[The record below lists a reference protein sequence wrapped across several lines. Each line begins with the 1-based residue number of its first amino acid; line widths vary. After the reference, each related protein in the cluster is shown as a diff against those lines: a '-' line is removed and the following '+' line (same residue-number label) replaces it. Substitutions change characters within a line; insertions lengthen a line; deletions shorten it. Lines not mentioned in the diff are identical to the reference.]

1 MRPFSPSPLL
11 GCICWS
17 LLALPGLAP
26 AQNVALQAGE
36 QIAVASLSDGSP
48 KLRRLINGADPC
60 ISPDGTK
67 VAYTQSD
74 DEGNRRIAICDPAT
88 GKSDLVEGIEGNN
101 EFGPV
106 WSSDGATLVFN
117 HFDES
122 DWSLAAVN
130 ASGGNF
136 RIVIGKGVRQAA
148 AFANIPGTSKWLCH
162 DLDGFYL
169 AEIGETGAAK
179 IEALPGAKPVEGL
192 SMPGSISVSPDGK
205 HALFERLVEAETG
218 PDDEGPPS
226 AVFLLDIAS
235 GEITRVTPKGLHAD
249 HPGWLPGGRE
259 FLFGSY
265 DSKTQQ
271 ESVSRMSIEPGS
283 QPSLVFKQARNPSVA
298 AK

>member
-1 MRPFSPSPLL
+1 MRTPSPYPLL

-17 LLALPGLAP
+17 LLALTGLAS

-74 DEGNRRIAICDPAT
+74 EEGNRRIAVCDPAT
-88 GKSDLVEGIEGNN
+88 GKSELVEGIEGKN

-130 ASGGNF
+130 ASGGGF
-136 RIVIGKGVRQAA
+136 RTVIAKGVRQAA

-162 DLDGFYL
+162 DLEGFYV

-179 IEALPGAKPVEGL
+179 IEPLPGAKPVEGL
-192 SMPGSISVSPDGK
+192 SMPGCISVSPDGK
-205 HALFERLVEAETG
+205 RALFERLVEEETG
-218 PDDEGPPS
+218 PDDDGPPS
-226 AVFLLDIAS
+226 AVFLLEIAS
-235 GEITRVTPKGLHAD
+235 GEIKRVTPKGLYAD
-249 HPGWLPGGRE
+249 HPSWLPGGRE

-271 ESVSRMSIEPGS
+271 ESVHRMSIEPGA
-283 QPSLVFKQARNPSVA
+283 QPSLVFKRTRSPSA
-298 AK
+298 AAE